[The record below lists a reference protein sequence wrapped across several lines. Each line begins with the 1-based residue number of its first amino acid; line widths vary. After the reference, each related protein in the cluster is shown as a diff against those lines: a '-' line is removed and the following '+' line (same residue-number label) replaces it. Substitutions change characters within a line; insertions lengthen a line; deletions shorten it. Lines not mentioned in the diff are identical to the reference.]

1 MNSTIDIKH
10 PMVECLKQIILLQ
23 DQLCKE
29 QSELI
34 RIQTMI
40 SKIQHF
46 IIILLDENNKELDK
60 ALVKPG
66 SIVSEFCLKHF
77 PNYRYFKFNGQ
88 VFDVKD
94 MPDITFRNLGIIPI
108 LNKIKPSHVNH
119 QSIKLYA
126 IDIST
131 KINVFVS
138 DKLMFSQKI
147 PCHPYHLLQYTLVD
161 ACVAQLKE
169 QYELEEQ
176 RYYQLSKVKI
186 RGEVEW
192 KDEGEISPTLNYIGF
207 WAFPPEERYINVY
220 FKIQIDQTSQSQ
232 SAAPSQ
238 NETKPNET
246 KPNANKITK
255 QHFVGQIFVKTLTGK
270 TITLDV
276 DSKNTI
282 EEIKDKIHTRE
293 GIPPDQQRMIFAG
306 LQVSDYQTLY
316 DLNIQKESTLH
327 LILRLRGGMYHMS
340 SGRNGFNLLHKFN
353 RFEGIAMAD
362 MADEDHKICQ
372 ESKKQIAK
380 LSEEVQSLKLIY
392 QMQQEEAQ
400 NDSPAEQSNQTDE
413 EDTQ

>member
-1 MNSTIDIKH
+1 M
-10 PMVECLKQIILLQ
+10 
-23 DQLCKE
+23 
-29 QSELI
+29 
-34 RIQTMI
+34 
-40 SKIQHF
+40 
-46 IIILLDENNKELDK
+46 
-60 ALVKPG
+60 
-66 SIVSEFCLKHF
+66 
-77 PNYRYFKFNGQ
+77 
-88 VFDVKD
+88 
-94 MPDITFRNLGIIPI
+94 
-108 LNKIKPSHVNH
+108 
-119 QSIKLYA
+119 
-126 IDIST
+126 
-131 KINVFVS
+131 
-138 DKLMFSQKI
+138 
-147 PCHPYHLLQYTLVD
+147 VD
-161 ACVAQLKE
+161 ACEAQLKE
-169 QYELEEQ
+169 QYELEGH

-192 KDEGEISPTLNYIGF
+192 KDEGAISPTLNYIGF

-220 FKIQIDQTSQSQ
+220 FKIQIDQTKQPSQPSQSSQ
-232 SAAPSQ
+232 PQPSQ
-238 NETKPNET
+238 TET
-246 KPNANKITK
+246 KPNANKIVK

-282 EEIKDKIHTRE
+282 EEIKDKIQAQE

-340 SGRNGFNLLHKFN
+340 SGRNGFILLHKFN
-353 RFEGIAMAD
+353 RFGDITMAN
-362 MADEDHKICQ
+362 MADEDYKICQ

-413 EDTQ
+413 EDAQ